1 MIIQRKSERGIKM
14 KKFVRIISLVT
25 VLALACMIFA
35 SCGKKS
41 DLASVEEEGKLIMLT
56 NAAFPPFEYLGEN
69 GETIGVDVEIAQ
81 KIAERLGVEL
91 EVVDMDFNGIVA
103 ALASGKGHIAA
114 AGMTVSEERLK
125 SVDFS
130 VNYVT
135 SAQYMIVPADNT
147 TILTSADLKD
157 KVVGVQEG
165 TTGDLY
171 ASGEW
176 DGDFG
181 VKQVLR
187 FSNAVEASTALMNG
201 KCDLV
206 IVDELPAKLIVA
218 QNESVLKLVDTPL
231 TLEDYAI
238 AMRKGSDLSK
248 IINEELQKMIDDGTV
263 EDLILKH
270 TAVQ

>member
-1 MIIQRKSERGIKM
+1 M
-14 KKFVRIISLVT
+14 KKFIKVMSFVMAVAL
-25 VLALACMIFA
+25 LAMVFV
-35 SCGKKS
+35 SCTKKS
-41 DLASVEEEGKLIMLT
+41 DMADVKEQGKLVMLT
-56 NAAFPPFEYLGEN
+56 NAAFPPFEYLGSN
-69 GETIGVDVEIAQ
+69 GETAGVDVEIAQ

-135 SAQYMIVPADNT
+135 SAQYMIVPATNT
-147 TILTSADLKD
+147 DILTSEDLKG
-157 KVVGVQEG
+157 KKVGVQEG

-171 ASGEW
+171 ASGDW

-181 VKQVLR
+181 VSEVLR
-187 FSNAVEASTALMNG
+187 FSNAIEASTALMNG

-206 IVDELPAKLIVA
+206 IVDEMPAKAIVA
-218 QNESVLKLVDTPL
+218 QNEGVLKLVDEPL

-238 AMRKGSDLSK
+238 AMRKGSDLK
-248 IINEELQKMIDDGTV
+248 DIINEELQKMIDDGTV
-263 EDLILKH
+263 EALILKH
-270 TAVQ
+270 TAE